1 MAELE
6 KLGRYRIEAV
16 LGKGAMGVVYK
27 AYDPDLRQSV
37 AIKTIRKEILDQDHA
52 TDSILLERF
61 KNEVIAGRRLMKHPN
76 IVGTYEFGQ
85 EQEICFIVMEYVE
98 GKPLKDYLDK
108 GHRFTL
114 EAVMSI
120 MRQLLDALQFAHEQ
134 GIVHRDIKPANI
146 MLTPHGQIQIT
157 DFGIA
162 KIDSASMTK
171 TGTIMGTPSY
181 MSPEQCL
188 GQHVDARTDIFSAG
202 VVLYQLLTGE
212 NPFVGTSAMTTMHKV
227 LNITPIN
234 PSQFN
239 VHISKIFDRV
249 MQKALA
255 KRPDARFQ
263 SAREFAQALQSVVIQ
278 EQEKRAETVG
288 DEEVTVL
295 EVEVPKA
302 PPKPEKKPKPAQE
315 QPAPW
320 RPGKLGILGIALTI
334 ALVGGIAA
342 LMILQPPQSTES
354 TGEQTELIQPS
365 TPSEAEQ
372 TPPKPALDRA
382 KLDAL
387 LSSFTCA
394 RLQADFDPDRVLIL
408 SGHLQPE
415 DLPKLK
421 QRLAEIPGLPE
432 VIYEITALTWPYCE
446 LVEILFPLKQL
457 NQEQRL
463 GLEITPHQ
471 HLSHYVEEE
480 NLVLAYTIPSYNSY
494 IYIDYYQLDGGV
506 IHLFPNGMGLNKP
519 ITAKTRHILG
529 DTARG
534 QKQWQINPP
543 FGTEMIVII
552 ASSTPLF
559 DQPRPEL
566 EQAKDYLS
574 ALRKAITVKI
584 DQGQLA
590 ADYFSITTKA
600 TSASS

>member
-1 MAELE
+1 
-6 KLGRYRIEAV
+6 
-16 LGKGAMGVVYK
+16 
-27 AYDPDLRQSV
+27 
-37 AIKTIRKEILDQDHA
+37 
-52 TDSILLERF
+52 
-61 KNEVIAGRRLMKHPN
+61 
-76 IVGTYEFGQ
+76 
-85 EQEICFIVMEYVE
+85 
-98 GKPLKDYLDK
+98 
-108 GHRFTL
+108 
-114 EAVMSI
+114 
-120 MRQLLDALQFAHEQ
+120 
-134 GIVHRDIKPANI
+134 
-146 MLTPHGQIQIT
+146 
-157 DFGIA
+157 
-162 KIDSASMTK
+162 
-171 TGTIMGTPSY
+171 
-181 MSPEQCL
+181 
-188 GQHVDARTDIFSAG
+188 
-202 VVLYQLLTGE
+202 
-212 NPFVGTSAMTTMHKV
+212 MTTMHKV

-249 MQKALA
+249 IQKALA

-278 EQEKRAETVG
+278 EREKSAETAE
-288 DEEVTVL
+288 DEEITL
-295 EVEVPKA
+295 LGVEVPKA
-302 PPKPEKKPKPAQE
+302 PPKPEKKPKPEQE

-334 ALVGGIAA
+334 ALGVIGAVMLVPPEPTKQQAA
-342 LMILQPPQSTES
+342 LDHPS
-354 TGEQTELIQPS
+354 S
-365 TPSEAEQ
+365 TPSEAEPSK
-372 TPPKPALDRA
+372 PPLDQA
-382 KLDAL
+382 KLETL

-394 RLQADFDPDRVLIL
+394 RLKADFNPDRILIL

-421 QRLAEIPGLPE
+421 QKLAEIPGLPE
-432 VIYEITALTWPYCE
+432 VIYEITTLTWPYCE

-463 GLEITPHQ
+463 GLEITPYQ
-471 HLSHYVEEE
+471 HPSHYVEEE

-519 ITAKTRHILG
+519 VTAKTRHILG
-529 DTARG
+529 DIAKG

-559 DQPRPEL
+559 DRSRPEL

-574 ALRKAITVKI
+574 ALRKAITVKTG
-584 DQGQLA
+584 QGQLA

>member
-27 AYDPDLRQSV
+27 AYDPELRQSV

-114 EAVMSI
+114 GEVMNF

-171 TGTIMGTPSY
+171 TGTVMGTPSY

-278 EQEKRAETVG
+278 EQEKSAKTAE
-288 DEEVTVL
+288 DEATVL
-295 EVEVPKA
+295 EVEVPKV

-320 RPGKLGILGIALTI
+320 RPRKLGILGIALTI
-334 ALVGGIAA
+334 ALGVIGAVV
-342 LMILQPPQSTES
+342 LVPPEPTK
-354 TGEQTELIQPS
+354 
-365 TPSEAEQ
+365 TPSEAELL
-372 TPPKPALDRA
+372 TSPKPALDQA

-394 RLQADFDPDRVLIL
+394 RLQADFDPDRILL

-421 QRLAEIPGLPE
+421 QRLAEIPGLPQ
-432 VIYEITALTWPYCE
+432 VTYEITALTWPYCE

-463 GLEITPHQ
+463 GLEITPYQ
-471 HLSHYVEEE
+471 HPSHYVEEE

-506 IHLFPNGMGLNKP
+506 IHLFPNGVGLNKP
-519 ITAKTRHILG
+519 VTAKTRHILG
-529 DTARG
+529 DTAKG
-534 QKQWQINPP
+534 QKQWQIHPP

-584 DQGQLA
+584 GQGQLA

>member
-52 TDSILLERF
+52 IDSILLERF
-61 KNEVIAGRRLMKHPN
+61 KNEVIAGRRLMKHRN

-114 EAVMSI
+114 KEVMNF

-171 TGTIMGTPSY
+171 TGTVMGTPSY

-212 NPFVGTSAMTTMHKV
+212 NPFVGSSAMTTMHKV

-239 VHISKIFDRV
+239 VHISKIFDRI

-278 EQEKRAETVG
+278 EQEKSAETAE
-288 DEEVTVL
+288 DEATVL

-334 ALVGGIAA
+334 ALGVIGAVVLVPPEPPKQQTA
-342 LMILQPPQSTES
+342 LTPKEP
-354 TGEQTELIQPS
+354 ELLTSP
-365 TPSEAEQ
+365 
-372 TPPKPALDRA
+372 TPPLDRA

-387 LSSFTCA
+387 LSGFTCA
-394 RLQADFDPDRVLIL
+394 RLQADFDPDRILIR
-408 SGHLQPE
+408 GHLQPE

-421 QRLAEIPGLPE
+421 QRLAEIPGLPK

-463 GLEITPHQ
+463 GLEITPYQ
-471 HLSHYVEEE
+471 HPSHYVVEE

-519 ITAKTRHILG
+519 VTAKTRHILG
-529 DTARG
+529 DTAKD
-534 QKQWQINPP
+534 QKQWQIHSP

-574 ALRKAITVKI
+574 ALRKAIAAKTG
-584 DQGQLA
+584 QGQLA

>member
-1 MAELE
+1 MADIE
-6 KLGRYRIEAV
+6 KLGKYRIEAV

-37 AIKTIRKEILDQDHA
+37 AIKTIRKEILEQDHA
-52 TDSILLERF
+52 ADSTLLERF

-76 IVGTYEFGQ
+76 IVGTYEYGQ
-85 EQEICFIVMEYVE
+85 AQEICFIVMEYVE

-108 GHRFTL
+108 EHRFTL
-114 EAVMSI
+114 GEVMSI
-120 MRQLLDALQFAHEQ
+120 MRQLLDALHFAHEH
-134 GIVHRDIKPANI
+134 GIVHRDVKPANI
-146 MLTPHGQIQIT
+146 MLTQHGQIQVT

-171 TGTIMGTPSY
+171 TGTVMGTPSY

-212 NPFVGTSAMTTMHKV
+212 NPFVGSSAMTTMHKV

-263 SAREFAQALQSVVIQ
+263 SAREFAQALQSVAIQ
-278 EQEKRAETVG
+278 EQEKSAETAE
-288 DEEVTVL
+288 DEATL
-295 EVEVPKA
+295 LGVEVPKT
-302 PPKPEKKPKPAQE
+302 PPKAEKKPKPEQE

-320 RPGKLGILGIALTI
+320 RPGKLGILGIALII
-334 ALVGGIAA
+334 ALGGIAA
-342 LMILQPPQSTES
+342 VMILQSPLSTES
-354 TGEQTELIQPS
+354 TGEQTELDRTS

-372 TPPKPALDRA
+372 PVSKPAFDQA
-382 KLDAL
+382 KLETL

-394 RLQADFDPDRVLIL
+394 RLKADFNPDRILIL

-421 QRLAEIPGLPE
+421 QKLAEIPGLPE
-432 VIYEITALTWPYCE
+432 VIYEITTLTWPYCE

-457 NQEQRL
+457 NQEQQL
-463 GLEITPHQ
+463 GLEITPYQ
-471 HLSHYVEEE
+471 HPSHYVEEE

-506 IHLFPNGMGLNKP
+506 IHLFPNGTGLNKP
-519 ITAKTRHILG
+519 VTAKTRHILG
-529 DTARG
+529 DIAKG

-559 DQPRPEL
+559 DRPRPEL

-574 ALRKAITVKI
+574 ALRKAITVKTG
-584 DQGQLA
+584 QGQLA

>member
-27 AYDPDLRQSV
+27 AYDPELRQSV

-52 TDSILLERF
+52 ADNILLERF
-61 KNEVIAGRRLMKHPN
+61 KNEVIAGRRLMKHRN

-114 EAVMSI
+114 GEVMNF

-171 TGTIMGTPSY
+171 TGTVMGTPSY

-278 EQEKRAETVG
+278 EQEKSAETAE
-288 DEEVTVL
+288 DEATVL

-334 ALVGGIAA
+334 ALGVIGAVV
-342 LMILQPPQSTES
+342 LVPPEPTK
-354 TGEQTELIQPS
+354 
-365 TPSEAEQ
+365 TPSEPELL
-372 TPPKPALDRA
+372 TSPKPPLDRA

-394 RLQADFDPDRVLIL
+394 RLQADFDPDRILL

-421 QRLAEIPGLPE
+421 QRLAEIPGLPQ

-463 GLEITPHQ
+463 GLEITPYQ
-471 HLSHYVEEE
+471 HPSHYVEEE

-519 ITAKTRHILG
+519 VAAKTRHILG
-529 DTARG
+529 DTAKG
-534 QKQWQINPP
+534 QKQWQIHPP

-574 ALRKAITVKI
+574 ALRKAITVKTG
-584 DQGQLA
+584 QGQLA

>member
-1 MAELE
+1 
-6 KLGRYRIEAV
+6 
-16 LGKGAMGVVYK
+16 MGIVYK
-27 AYDPDLRQSV
+27 AYDPELRQSV

-52 TDSILLERF
+52 TDNILLERF
-61 KNEVIAGRRLMKHPN
+61 KNEVIAGRRLMKHRN

-114 EAVMSI
+114 GEVMNF

-171 TGTIMGTPSY
+171 TGTVMGTPSY

-278 EQEKRAETVG
+278 EQEKSAKTAE
-288 DEEVTVL
+288 DEATVL
-295 EVEVPKA
+295 EVEVPKV

-320 RPGKLGILGIALTI
+320 RPRKLGILGIALTI
-334 ALVGGIAA
+334 ALGVIGAVV
-342 LMILQPPQSTES
+342 LVPPEPTK
-354 TGEQTELIQPS
+354 
-365 TPSEAEQ
+365 TPSEAELL
-372 TPPKPALDRA
+372 TSPKPALDRA

-394 RLQADFDPDRVLIL
+394 RLQADFNPDQILIL

-463 GLEITPHQ
+463 GLEITPYQ
-471 HLSHYVEEE
+471 HPSHYVEEE

-519 ITAKTRHILG
+519 VTAKTRHILG
-529 DTARG
+529 DTAKG
-534 QKQWQINPP
+534 QKQWQIHPP

-574 ALRKAITVKI
+574 ALRKAITVKTG
-584 DQGQLA
+584 QGQLA
-590 ADYFSITTKA
+590 ADYFSIITKA

>member
-52 TDSILLERF
+52 TDNILLERF
-61 KNEVIAGRRLMKHPN
+61 KNEVIAGRRLMKHRN

-114 EAVMSI
+114 GEVMNF

-171 TGTIMGTPSY
+171 TGTVMGTPSY

-278 EQEKRAETVG
+278 EQEKSAKTAE
-288 DEEVTVL
+288 DEATVL
-295 EVEVPKA
+295 EVEVPKV

-320 RPGKLGILGIALTI
+320 RPRKLGILGIALTI
-334 ALVGGIAA
+334 ALGVIGAVV
-342 LMILQPPQSTES
+342 LVPPEPTK
-354 TGEQTELIQPS
+354 
-365 TPSEAEQ
+365 TPSEAELL
-372 TPPKPALDRA
+372 TSPKPALDRA

-394 RLQADFDPDRVLIL
+394 RLQADFNPDQILIL

-463 GLEITPHQ
+463 GLEITPYQ
-471 HLSHYVEEE
+471 HPSHYVEEE

-519 ITAKTRHILG
+519 VTAKTRHILG
-529 DTARG
+529 DTAKG
-534 QKQWQINPP
+534 QKQWQIHPP

-574 ALRKAITVKI
+574 ALRKAITVKTG
-584 DQGQLA
+584 QGQLA
-590 ADYFSITTKA
+590 ADYFSIITKA

>member
-16 LGKGAMGVVYK
+16 LGKGAMGIVYK
-27 AYDPDLRQSV
+27 AYDPELRQSV

-52 TDSILLERF
+52 TDNILLERF
-61 KNEVIAGRRLMKHPN
+61 KNEVIAGRRLMKHRN

-114 EAVMSI
+114 GEVMNF

-171 TGTIMGTPSY
+171 TGTVMGTPSY

-239 VHISKIFDRV
+239 VHISKVFDRV

-278 EQEKRAETVG
+278 EQEKSAETAE

-320 RPGKLGILGIALTI
+320 RPRKLGILGIALTI
-334 ALVGGIAA
+334 ALGVIGAVV
-342 LMILQPPQSTES
+342 LVPPEPTK
-354 TGEQTELIQPS
+354 
-365 TPSEAEQ
+365 TPSEPELL
-372 TPPKPALDRA
+372 TFPKPPLDRA

-394 RLQADFDPDRVLIL
+394 RLQADFDPDRILL

-463 GLEITPHQ
+463 GLEITPYQ
-471 HLSHYVEEE
+471 HPSHYVEEE

-519 ITAKTRHILG
+519 VAAKTRHILG
-529 DTARG
+529 DTAKG
-534 QKQWQINPP
+534 QKQWQIHPP

-574 ALRKAITVKI
+574 ALRKAITVKTG
-584 DQGQLA
+584 QGQLA

>member
-1 MAELE
+1 
-6 KLGRYRIEAV
+6 
-16 LGKGAMGVVYK
+16 
-27 AYDPDLRQSV
+27 
-37 AIKTIRKEILDQDHA
+37 
-52 TDSILLERF
+52 
-61 KNEVIAGRRLMKHPN
+61 
-76 IVGTYEFGQ
+76 
-85 EQEICFIVMEYVE
+85 
-98 GKPLKDYLDK
+98 
-108 GHRFTL
+108 
-114 EAVMSI
+114 
-120 MRQLLDALQFAHEQ
+120 
-134 GIVHRDIKPANI
+134 
-146 MLTPHGQIQIT
+146 
-157 DFGIA
+157 
-162 KIDSASMTK
+162 
-171 TGTIMGTPSY
+171 
-181 MSPEQCL
+181 
-188 GQHVDARTDIFSAG
+188 
-202 VVLYQLLTGE
+202 
-212 NPFVGTSAMTTMHKV
+212 
-227 LNITPIN
+227 
-234 PSQFN
+234 
-239 VHISKIFDRV
+239 

-278 EQEKRAETVG
+278 EQEKSAETVE

-334 ALVGGIAA
+334 ALGVIGAVVLVPPEPTKQQAA
-342 LMILQPPQSTES
+342 LDHPS
-354 TGEQTELIQPS
+354 S
-365 TPSEAEQ
+365 TPSEAERL
-372 TPPKPALDRA
+372 TSPKPALDQA
-382 KLDAL
+382 KLETL

-394 RLQADFDPDRVLIL
+394 RLKADFNPDRILIL

-421 QRLAEIPGLPE
+421 QKLAEIPGLPE
-432 VIYEITALTWPYCE
+432 VIYEITTLTWPYCE

-463 GLEITPHQ
+463 GLEITPYQ
-471 HLSHYVEEE
+471 HPSHYVEEE

-506 IHLFPNGMGLNKP
+506 IHLFPNGMDLNKP
-519 ITAKTRHILG
+519 VTAKTRHILG
-529 DTARG
+529 DIAKG

-559 DQPRPEL
+559 DRPRPEI
-566 EQAKDYLS
+566 EQARDYLS
-574 ALRKAITVKI
+574 ALRKAITVKT
-584 DQGQLA
+584 DQGRLA